1 MADISLNE
9 NRLALLIWQI
19 SNLWQSKVKLKLKHL
34 NIGFNEYLI
43 LETLSKLEEKSQS
56 ISQQDICKQSS
67 IDRSV
72 VSLRILK
79 LEKKRLITKIQ
90 PKDRRSNSLILTSK
104 GNSLI
109 KDIKYIIEN
118 QEKEM
123 FDKLGSEIFN
133 FTNSL
138 KLLLG
143 KKIRI
148 RAKLND

>member
-19 SNLWQSKVKLKLKHL
+19 SNLWQSKVRLKLKHL

-79 LEKKRLITKIQ
+79 LEKKKLITKIQ

-109 KDIKYIIEN
+109 NVINNIEN
-118 QEKEM
+118 RKQY
-123 FDKLGSEIFN
+123 FDKLSSRN
-133 FTNSL
+133 F
-138 KLLLG
+138 
-143 KKIRI
+143 
-148 RAKLND
+148 

>member
-19 SNLWQSKVKLKLKHL
+19 SNLWQSKVRLKLKHL

-79 LEKKRLITKIQ
+79 LEKK
-90 PKDRRSNSLILTSK
+90 D
-104 GNSLI
+104 
-109 KDIKYIIEN
+109 
-118 QEKEM
+118 
-123 FDKLGSEIFN
+123 
-133 FTNSL
+133 
-138 KLLLG
+138 
-143 KKIRI
+143 
-148 RAKLND
+148 